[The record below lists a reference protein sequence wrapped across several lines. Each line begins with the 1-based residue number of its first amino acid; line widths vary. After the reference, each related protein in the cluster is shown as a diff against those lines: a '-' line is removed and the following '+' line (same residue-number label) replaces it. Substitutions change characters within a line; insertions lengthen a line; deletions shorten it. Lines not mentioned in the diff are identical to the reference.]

1 MQAKLIIAFTYKN
14 CSHKKTI
21 KQVMLNKQKRNT
33 YGKYNVAYNFT
44 LMPPLSIIE
53 YKCLLDIDQKAYVE

>member
-14 CSHKKTI
+14 CSHKKPI
-21 KQVMLNKQKRNT
+21 KQVMLSKQKRNT
-33 YGKYNVAYNFT
+33 NGKYNVAYNFT

-53 YKCLLDIDQKAYVE
+53 YKCLLDIDQKAYVQ